1 MIERIKKMVTPD
13 VVFAFGVAGVLCVLL
28 FPLNP
33 LLLSLLLVLNMS
45 ISLILLILVFY
56 LKSSV
61 EISSFPT
68 ILLVTTLFR
77 LSLNVAS
84 TKLILLEG
92 QAGDVIEAFGE
103 FVIGG
108 NYIVGTIIFLILVL
122 INMTVIVKGSTRI
135 AEVSARFT
143 LDAMPGKQM
152 SIDSDLNAGVIDDDE
167 AKARRQA
174 LSDEAEFYGS
184 MDGASKFV
192 SGDAMAGLIITV
204 INIVGGI
211 AIGMLQMD
219 MDISEALS
227 HYTVLTIGDGL
238 MSQIPGLLISISAGM
253 LVSKTASDAGGTG
266 AHLTVQLFSRYEPL
280 VISGILMLFLA
291 IVPGFPFLPFMVL
304 AIVSIGGGYYR
315 YRNPVGDDGDLA
327 LAGGPGGADG
337 RALGGGDVAGLPP
350 APSGDSDAQ
359 REANEALPQINPMTL
374 EVGFSLVPM
383 VDPNQDGDLVDRV
396 SLIRKQIK
404 EELGFLIPAI
414 SIQDNIELD
423 NNEYRILVRG
433 LERARGVVYP
443 GSHLAIDP
451 GDTTS
456 TIEGIRTVDPTFG
469 YDAIWIPEN
478 RAEAAEDMGY
488 TVVDAPSVITTHVT
502 KIVRDYAA
510 DMLSRQDVSNMLELT
525 KETNEAV
532 VEELVPNI
540 LSVGVVHRVL
550 QSLLDEEVPIHDL
563 PAILETLCDYGTQTK
578 DPVILAEFARQ
589 SLKGHIISQFIG
601 EDRTLYGITLDPAIE
616 QEIQSSVNQGA
627 GGGVMSLP
635 PQRALKIVESIKNM
649 YDSLCAQMDVDI
661 VLIVSPLIRLH
672 MYRMIERKC
681 DELSVLSYSEIT
693 DDIPLQIL
701 GSVTVEEDEEGEL
714 GDLNYDEG
722 TM

>member
-1 MIERIKKMVTPD
+1 M
-13 VVFAFGVAGVLCVLL
+13 FAFGVAGVLCVLL

-33 LLLSLLLVLNMS
+33 VFLSVLLVFNMS

-84 TKLILLEG
+84 TKLILLKGE
-92 QAGDVIEAFGE
+92 AGDVIGAFGE

-122 INMTVIVKGSTRI
+122 VNMMVIVKGSTRI

-211 AIGMLQMD
+211 AIGILQMD
-219 MDISEALS
+219 MDVTEALG
-227 HYTVLTIGDGL
+227 HYTILTIGDGL
-238 MSQIPGLLISISAGM
+238 VSQIPGLLISISAGM
-253 LVSKTASDAGGTG
+253 LVAKTASEEGGTG
-266 AHLTVQLFSRYEPL
+266 SHLVKQLFGKHQPL
-280 VISGILMLFLA
+280 IISGILMLFLA
-291 IVPGFPFLPFMVL
+291 IVPGFPFLPFMIL
-304 AIVSIGGGYYR
+304 ATASIGGGYYR
-315 YRNPVGDDGDLA
+315 YKNPLGEEAVA
-327 LAGGPGGADG
+327 AAPGGADAK
-337 RALGGGDVAGLPP
+337 ALGGGDVAGLPP
-350 APSGDSDAQ
+350 AAPGDSEAQ
-359 REANEALPQINPMTL
+359 QAANEALPQINPMTL
-374 EVGFSLVPM
+374 EVGFSLVPL

-423 NNEYRILVRG
+423 NNEYRIMVRG
-433 LERARGVVYP
+433 LERARGAVHP
-443 GSHLAIDP
+443 GSQLAIDP
-451 GDTTS
+451 GDTTGP
-456 TIEGIRTVDPTFG
+456 IEGVRTVDPTFG
-469 YDAIWIPEN
+469 YDAIWIPEK
-478 RAEAAEDMGY
+478 RGEAAEDMGY

-525 KETNEAV
+525 KETNAAV
-532 VEELVPNI
+532 VEELVPTI
-540 LSVGVVHRVL
+540 LQVGVVHRVL

-563 PAILETLCDYGTQTK
+563 PSILETLCDYGTQTK

-627 GGGVMSLP
+627 GGGVMALP
-635 PQRALKIVESIKNM
+635 PQRALMIVDAIKNL
-649 YDSLCAQMDVDI
+649 YENLCAQMDVDI

-672 MYRMIERKC
+672 MYRMIERKVE
-681 DELSVLSYSEIT
+681 ELPVLSYSEIT
-693 DDIPLQIL
+693 DDIPMQIL
-701 GSVTVEEDEEGEL
+701 GSATVNDEEVDG
-714 GDLNYDEG
+714 LNYDEG
-722 TM
+722 NM

>member
-1 MIERIKKMVTPD
+1 M
-13 VVFAFGVAGVLCVLL
+13 FAFGVAGVLCVLL

-33 LLLSLLLVLNMS
+33 VFLSVLLVFNMS

-84 TKLILLEG
+84 TKLILLKGE
-92 QAGDVIEAFGE
+92 AGDVIGAFGE

-122 INMTVIVKGSTRI
+122 VNMMVIVKGSTRI

-152 SIDSDLNAGVIDDDE
+152 SIDSDLNAGVIDDEE

-211 AIGMLQMD
+211 AIGILQMD
-219 MDISEALS
+219 MDVTEALG
-227 HYTVLTIGDGL
+227 HYTILTIGDGL
-238 MSQIPGLLISISAGM
+238 VSQIPGLLISISAGM
-253 LVSKTASDAGGTG
+253 LVAKTASEEGGTG
-266 AHLTVQLFSRYEPL
+266 SHLVTQLFGKHQPL
-280 VISGILMLFLA
+280 IISGILMLFLA
-291 IVPGFPFLPFMVL
+291 VVPGFPFLPFMVL
-304 AIVSIGGGYYR
+304 AVASIGGGYYR
-315 YRNPVGDDGDLA
+315 YKNPLGEGVHGPA
-327 LAGGPGGADG
+327 TAGGPEVN
-337 RALGGGDVAGLPP
+337 ALGSGEVAGLPP
-350 APSGDSDAQ
+350 AAPGDSEAQ
-359 REANEALPQINPMTL
+359 QAANEALPQINPMTL
-374 EVGFSLVPM
+374 EVGFSLVPL

-423 NNEYRILVRG
+423 NNEYRIMVRG
-433 LERARGVVYP
+433 LERARGVVHP
-443 GSHLAIDP
+443 GSQLAIDP
-451 GDTTS
+451 GDTTGS
-456 TIEGIRTVDPTFG
+456 IEGVRTVDPTFG
-469 YDAIWIPEN
+469 YDAIWIPEK
-478 RAEAAEDMGY
+478 RGEAAEDMGY

-525 KETNEAV
+525 KETNAAV
-532 VEELVPNI
+532 VEELVPAI
-540 LSVGVVHRVL
+540 LQVGVVHRVL

-563 PAILETLCDYGTQTK
+563 PSILETLCDYGMQTK

-627 GGGVMSLP
+627 GGGVMALP
-635 PQRALKIVESIKNM
+635 PQRALRIVDAIKNL
-649 YDSLCAQMDVDI
+649 YENLCAQMDVDI

-672 MYRMIERKC
+672 MYRMIERKVE
-681 DELSVLSYSEIT
+681 ELPVLSYSEIT
-693 DDIPLQIL
+693 DDIPMQIL
-701 GSVTVEEDEEGEL
+701 GSATVSDEEVDG
-714 GDLNYDEG
+714 LNYDEG
-722 TM
+722 NM

>member
-1 MIERIKKMVTPD
+1 MILIEKIKSLITPD
-13 VVFAFGVAGVLCVLL
+13 VMFAFGVAGVLCVLL

-33 LLLSLLLVLNMS
+33 VFLSMLLVLNMS

-56 LKSSV
+56 LRSSV

-92 QAGDVIEAFGE
+92 EAGDVIGAFGE

-122 INMTVIVKGSTRI
+122 INMMVIVKGSTRI

-152 SIDSDLNAGVIDDDE
+152 SIDSDLNAGVIDDEE
-167 AKARRQA
+167 AKAKRQA

-192 SGDAMAGLIITV
+192 SGDAMAGLIITA
-204 INIVGGI
+204 INITGGI
-211 AIGMLQMD
+211 AIGMIQKD
-219 MDISEALS
+219 MQIGEALS

-238 MSQIPGLLISISAGM
+238 VSQIPGLLISISAGM
-253 LVSKTASDAGGTG
+253 LVSKTASQEGGTG
-266 AHLTVQLFSRYEPL
+266 AHLASQLFSRHQPL
-280 VISGILMLFLA
+280 LISGILMLFLA

-304 AIVSIGGGYYR
+304 ATASIGGGYYR
-315 YRNPVGDDGDLA
+315 FKNPVLEEA
-327 LAGGPGGADG
+327 MGGSKGAPVPDAN
-337 RALGGGDVAGLPP
+337 ALGAGDVAGLPP
-350 APSGDSDAQ
+350 AAPGDSDAQ
-359 REANEALPQINPMTL
+359 REANDSLPQINPMTL
-374 EVGFSLVPM
+374 EVGFSLVPF

-423 NNEYRILVRG
+423 NNEYRIMVRG
-433 LERARGVVYP
+433 LERARGSVHP
-443 GSHLAIDP
+443 GSQLAIDP
-451 GDTTS
+451 GDTTAS
-456 TIEGIRTVDPTFG
+456 IEGIRTVDPTFG
-469 YDAIWIPEN
+469 YDAIWISEK
-478 RAEAAEDMGY
+478 RVEAAEGMGY

-502 KIVRDYAA
+502 KVVRDYAA

-525 KETNEAV
+525 KETNTAV
-532 VEELVPNI
+532 VEELVPGI
-540 LSVGVVHRVL
+540 LPVGVVHRVL

-563 PAILETLCDYGTQTK
+563 PSILETLCDYGSQTK

-601 EDRTLYGITLDPAIE
+601 EDRTLYGITLDPGLE
-616 QEIQSSVNQGA
+616 QEIQASVNQGA

-635 PQRALKIVESIKNM
+635 PERAMRIVDAVKTM
-649 YDSLCAQMDVDI
+649 YENLCSQMDVDI

-681 DELSVLSYSEIT
+681 DELAVLSYSEIT

-701 GSVTVEEDEEGEL
+701 GSATITDNEQF
-714 GDLNYDEG
+714 GDVNHDEG
-722 TM
+722 MI